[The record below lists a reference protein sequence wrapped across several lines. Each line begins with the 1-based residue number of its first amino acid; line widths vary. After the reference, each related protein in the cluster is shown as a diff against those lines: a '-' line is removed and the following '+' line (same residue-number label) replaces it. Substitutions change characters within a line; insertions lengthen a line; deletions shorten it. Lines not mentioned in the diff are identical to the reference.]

1 MHVMNALGPV
11 GLALFVALA
20 CVGCTD
26 GPRPEEAAMSVETS
40 RTSVR
45 TALEDVADVL
55 SAAGHQITGATGK
68 WRVCSA
74 EPVASWQYSAGGLV
88 TSPQAASVDAAV
100 ATIVELLQGSG
111 WVVETQST
119 DPEPYANLQKDGL
132 RLALG
137 ESRRD
142 PGSVAL
148 GVKDECVETTS
159 EQDSLLGEKDQL
171 LDWAETVRVDR
182 SRVR

>member
-1 MHVMNALGPV
+1 MQVMRSWGPA
-11 GLALFVALA
+11 GLAMTMAMALA
-20 CVGCTD
+20 LSCAGCAD

-40 RTSVR
+40 RTNVR
-45 TALEDVADVL
+45 TALADVADVL

-100 ATIVELLQGSG
+100 AAIVEVLQDGG
-111 WVVETQST
+111 WVVETQGT
-119 DPEPYANLQKDGL
+119 DPEPYANLEKDGL

-148 GVKDECVETTS
+148 GLKDECVETTS
-159 EQDSLLGEKDQL
+159 EQDSLLGEQDQL
-171 LDWAETVRVDR
+171 LD
-182 SRVR
+182 